1 MTKPTCIGLSGNQL
15 KLLAVI
21 TMTIDHIGAYLLPRF
36 LILRIIGRLA
46 FPIFAYM
53 IAEGCTYTKDRK
65 KYLLTMISCA
75 VVFQL
80 VYFIAM
86 GSIYQY
92 IFVAFSLSIALIM
105 ALDTA
110 KSQPKYTPV
119 AVAVLLGVVFLTT
132 ILPKILPGFRIDY
145 GLFGVLLPVFVY
157 FGRNKREKLL
167 LFTIGLIL
175 VSGTS
180 SILQWFSFAAV
191 PFIVLYN
198 GERGQYRMK
207 NFFYIYY
214 PTHLVAIYLI
224 KFIIEILLR

>member
-1 MTKPTCIGLSGNQL
+1 MTKPNIIGLSGNQL
-15 KLLAVI
+15 KILAVI
-21 TMTIDHIGAYLLPRF
+21 TMTIDHIGAYLFPQS

-65 KYLLTMISCA
+65 KYLLTMIGCA
-75 VVFQL
+75 ALFQL

-86 GSIYQY
+86 GSVYQY
-92 IFVAFSLSIALIM
+92 IFVTFSLSIALIT
-105 ALDTA
+105 ALDKA
-110 KSQPKYTPV
+110 KSQPKYIPI
-119 AVAVLLGVVFLTT
+119 AAAVLLGIVFSTT
-132 ILPKILPGFRIDY
+132 ILPKILPGFKIDY

-157 FGRNKREKLL
+157 FGRNKWEKLL

-180 SILQWFSFAAV
+180 SILQWFSLATV
-191 PFIVLYN
+191 PVIALYN
-198 GERGQYRMK
+198 GKRGRYKMK

-214 PTHLVAIYLI
+214 PAHLVAIYLI
-224 KFIIEILLR
+224 EFIIEKMML